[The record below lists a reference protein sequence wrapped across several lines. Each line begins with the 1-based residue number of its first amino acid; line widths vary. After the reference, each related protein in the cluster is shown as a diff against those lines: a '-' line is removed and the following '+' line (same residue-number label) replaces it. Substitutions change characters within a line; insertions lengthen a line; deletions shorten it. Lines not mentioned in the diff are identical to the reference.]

1 MAFPLGF
8 AVAPP
13 VGAAASRQRGAAA
26 AVSRLR
32 SSAFARPV
40 RLGRASPPWWARA
53 GRQAGGAGPLAAPPP
68 SSPSPLARPAA
79 AVPITASSSS
89 SLPPPSPSPAS
100 GGGGSTTTS
109 LLGALYKFTRPH
121 TIRGTILG
129 AISGATRAVLES
141 RAPIDWRLL
150 PVAALGVVALLCG
163 NAFIVGINQIYDV
176 NIDVINK
183 PFLPIAAG
191 ELSIPVAWA
200 FILGSAVSGLAIVKT
215 YFSNLILGLYSL
227 GLVVGALYSTP
238 GTRLK
243 RFPIAAAATIACV
256 RGFLLN
262 FGVYHATMAALGVPF
277 VWSPPITFLAVFM
290 TIYAVVIALAKD
302 LPDVAGDVQYG
313 VSTFASRLGVAR
325 ACQVVAGLMGANYLM
340 AVVVALAAPA
350 GSLRRGVC
358 GVAHAVLG
366 AVLAWRY
373 RQLDPSDAGSVKRF
387 YNRDVWGLF
396 YAEYALFP
404 FV

>member
-40 RLGRASPPWWARA
+40 RLGRASPPC
-53 GRQAGGAGPLAAPPP
+53 
-68 SSPSPLARPAA
+68 
-79 AVPITASSSS
+79 
-89 SLPPPSPSPAS
+89 PAS

-313 VSTFASRLGVAR
+313 VSTFASRLG
-325 ACQVVAGLMGANYLM
+325 
-340 AVVVALAAPA
+340 
-350 GSLRRGVC
+350 
-358 GVAHAVLG
+358 
-366 AVLAWRY
+366 
-373 RQLDPSDAGSVKRF
+373 LDPSDAGSVKRF

>member
-1 MAFPLGF
+1 MASHLGF
-8 AVAPP
+8 AVAAPP
-13 VGAAASRQRGAAA
+13 VAAA
-26 AVSRLR
+26 ARPRCRLR
-32 SSAFARPV
+32 RAAAAAGCLRASAFARPV
-40 RLGRASPPWWARA
+40 RLGLSTADRRARVGRAQGLPVSPP
-53 GRQAGGAGPLAAPPP
+53 PPP
-68 SSPSPLARPAA
+68 PLPTAT
-79 AVPITASSSS
+79 VPVTASSSS

-100 GGGGSTTTS
+100 GGSS

-129 AISGATRAVLES
+129 AISGASRAVLES

-191 ELSIPVAWA
+191 ELSLPVAWA
-200 FILGSAVSGLAIVKT
+200 FILGSAASGLAIVKA

-243 RFPIAAAATIACV
+243 RFPVAAAATIACV

-290 TIYAVVIALAKD
+290 TVYAVVIALAKD

-313 VSTFASRLGVAR
+313 VSTFASRLGVTR
-325 ACQVVAGLMGANYLM
+325 ACQVVAGLMGANYVM
-340 AVVVALAAPA
+340 AVAVAVAAPA

-358 GVAHAVLG
+358 GVAHALLG

-373 RQLDPSDAGSVKRF
+373 RQLDPNDAGSVKRF